1 MRKYSIVFLLRLW
14 PICGGGETVT
24 ICNANEMVKRGHLV
38 HILYFKDSDSNH
50 QIPFID
56 DRIKLHRIDN
66 VQFSEKSK
74 EFFIN
79 KNEAF
84 YVSTELITYVK
95 ANDIDIII
103 NQWWPVEFLENVRI
117 QTKAKVIKCLHMEPN
132 TKKVFNYSGFKIR
145 MMKMILPLYRYVEY
159 RKHLYS
165 CDKYLKHSD
174 LFVFLAPSFLEWY
187 RKRRPSKVVKEKT
200 DFVYNP
206 LVYKM
211 EGYTDFDKKEK
222 TVLYVGRLNEVQ
234 KQIIRI
240 LEIWKDIENDNSY
253 EKWKLQIVGDG
264 PDKKMYESYISRNHL
279 RRVSL
284 EGYQY
289 PLPYYQKAS
298 IFVMTSAFEGWGMT
312 LIEAQQNLVVPIGMD
327 SYSSIHDIIKDK
339 VNGIIVENGN
349 TQKFKEALHELMEN
363 SQMRRKMALEGIESC
378 KRFEVERIVDKWETI
393 FWKLTFENAK

>member
-1 MRKYSIVFLLRLW
+1 MRKYNIVFLLRLW

-24 ICNANEMVKRGHLV
+24 ICNANEMVKRGHHV
-38 HILYFKDSDSNH
+38 HILYFKDSDSDH

-56 DRIKLHRIDN
+56 DRIKLHRIEN
-66 VQFSEKSK
+66 VQFNEQSK
-74 EFFIN
+74 EFFVN

-132 TKKVFNYSGFKIR
+132 TKKVFNYSGFKMR

-159 RKHLYS
+159 WKHLYS

-211 EGYTDFDKKEK
+211 EGNTDFDKKEK

-234 KQIIRI
+234 KQIVRI
-240 LEIWKDIENDNSY
+240 LEIWKDIENDSSY

-289 PLPYYQKAS
+289 PLPYYQQAS
-298 IFVMTSAFEGWGMT
+298 IFVMTSAFEGFPMT
-312 LIEAQQNLVVPIGMD
+312 LIESQQNGTVPIGMD
-327 SYSSIHDIIKDK
+327 TFQSIHDIITDN
-339 VNGIIVENGN
+339 VNGFLVKDSNK
-349 TQKFKEALHELMEN
+349 QKFKEALHKLMDN
-363 SQMRRKMALEGIESC
+363 SQMRRTLALNGLESC
-378 KRFEVERIVDKWETI
+378 KRFEVEKIVDKWETI